1 MRRWNSRNN
10 GGIHGWSAGTGD
22 HPPNRP
28 RPCLT
33 TDRFRPFPCLPEQ
46 PLPTTA
52 MLPRPLLV
60 CFFCLINLLAEPG
73 AASTPTD
80 PPPERWRAEQAV
92 QFALAHSP
100 DARAAGERIRAAEAD
115 IRVTRAAFLPQLGVS
130 GEYGR
135 TDNPMYS
142 FGNILNQGLFTSDID
157 FNDPG
162 ITDTLQAR
170 ATLQYR
176 VYNGGQDR
184 AALTAAEAQA
194 EAREHDRAAVRSRL
208 GYEVVRAFHTIRQAE
223 DTVSARQSAVAAITA
238 SLEVART
245 RHAAGTLLREEVL
258 NLEVQQARA
267 EEQRIQARHGLE
279 LARRGFSN
287 LLGLSGG
294 EVRLDPAGSEAQAVP
309 DALSAADRP
318 ELAAMAAT
326 VRAFEAEVDRAG
338 AGHRPTTDAFASYQT
353 ETGLE
358 HDGSGNSWLAG
369 VRLNYTLFDGRR
381 TDAALARATARLAG
395 ARAEQ
400 RKLQLAVE
408 LEAEQARLALAQEEE
423 RLKVTARMVA
433 AATESA
439 RLARL
444 RFQEGVL
451 LASDL
456 IDTENRLTDA
466 RISHALATAARA
478 MAVADLRR
486 AVGLSQ
492 FNEKN

>member
-80 PPPERWRAEQAV
+80 PPPERWTAEQAV

-176 VYNGGQDR
+176 VYNGGHDR

-194 EAREHDRAAVRSRL
+194 EATEHDRAAVRSRL

-486 AVGLSQ
+486 AVGLTQ

>member
-1 MRRWNSRNN
+1 
-10 GGIHGWSAGTGD
+10 
-22 HPPNRP
+22 
-28 RPCLT
+28 
-33 TDRFRPFPCLPEQ
+33 
-46 PLPTTA
+46 
-52 MLPRPLLV
+52 MLPRPLLA
-60 CFFCLINLLAEPG
+60 CFFCLHFLLAEPV

-80 PPPERWRAEQAV
+80 PPPDRWRAEQAV

-100 DARAAGERIRAAEAD
+100 DAHAASQRIRAAEAD
-115 IRVTRAAFLPQLGVS
+115 IRAARAAFLPQLGVS
-130 GEYGR
+130 GEYSR

-162 ITDTLQAR
+162 TTDTLQAR

-176 VYNGGQDR
+176 LYNGGQDR
-184 AALTAAEAQA
+184 AALTAADEQA
-194 EAREHDRAAVRSRL
+194 RAARYEQAAVSTRL
-208 GYEVVRAFHTIRQAE
+208 AGAVVRAFHTIRQAE
-223 DTVSARQSAVAAITA
+223 DTVSARQSAVTAITA

-267 EEQRIQARHGLE
+267 EEQRIQARHGLD

-287 LLGLSGG
+287 LLGLSGT

-369 VRLNYTLFDGRR
+369 MRLNYTLFDGER
-381 TDAALARATARLAG
+381 TEAALARATARLAG

-400 RKLQLAVE
+400 RKLQLAIE

-433 AATESA
+433 AAAESA

-466 RISHALATAARA
+466 RISHARATAARA

-486 AVGLSQ
+486 AVGLGQ
-492 FNEKN
+492 FNEGT

>member
-1 MRRWNSRNN
+1 MV
-10 GGIHGWSAGTGD
+10 
-22 HPPNRP
+22 
-28 RPCLT
+28 
-33 TDRFRPFPCLPEQ
+33 
-46 PLPTTA
+46 
-52 MLPRPLLV
+52 PRPLLLYL
-60 CFFCLINLLAEPG
+60 CCLLVVLADPA
-73 AASTPTD
+73 AASPATD
-80 PPPERWRAEQAV
+80 VPPDRWTAERAV

-100 DARAAGERIRAAEAD
+100 DAHAAGERIRMAEAD
-115 IRVTRAAFLPQLGVS
+115 IRAARAAFFPQLGVS
-130 GEYGR
+130 GEYSR

-142 FGNILNQGLFTSDID
+142 FGNILNQGQFTSDID

-176 VYNGGQDR
+176 FYNGGQDQ
-184 AALTAAEAQA
+184 AALTAADERSQA
-194 EAREHDRAAVRSRL
+194 AGHERAAVFARL
-208 GYEVVRAFHTIRQAE
+208 ANAVVRAFNTIRQAE

-238 SLEVART
+238 SLEVA
-245 RHAAGTLLREEVL
+245 HARFDAGTLLREDLL

-267 EEQRIQARHGLE
+267 EEQRIQARHGLD

-294 EVRLDPAGSEAQAVP
+294 EVLLDETGSDVQEVP
-309 DALSAADRP
+309 NQHATADRP
-318 ELAAMAAT
+318 ELVAMAAA
-326 VRAFEAEVDRAG
+326 VRALEAEVQKATAG
-338 AGHRPTTDAFASYQT
+338 RLPSADAFASYQT

-369 VRLNYTLFDGRR
+369 MRLNYTLFDGRR
-381 TDAALARATARLAG
+381 TDAAVDQATARLAG

-400 RKLQLAVE
+400 RKLQLAVD
-408 LEAEQARLALAQEEE
+408 LEAEQARLALAREEE

-433 AATESA
+433 AAAESA

-444 RFQEGVL
+444 HFTEGVL

-466 RISHALATAARA
+466 RISHALATSARSI
-478 MAVADLRR
+478 AVADLRR
-486 AVGLSQ
+486 AVGLGQ
-492 FNEKN
+492 FNEEN

>member
-1 MRRWNSRNN
+1 MT
-10 GGIHGWSAGTGD
+10 I
-22 HPPNRP
+22 
-28 RPCLT
+28 
-33 TDRFRPFPCLPEQ
+33 
-46 PLPTTA
+46 
-52 MLPRPLLV
+52 
-60 CFFCLINLLAEPG
+60 
-73 AASTPTD
+73 
-80 PPPERWRAEQAV
+80 
-92 QFALAHSP
+92 
-100 DARAAGERIRAAEAD
+100 
-115 IRVTRAAFLPQLGVS
+115 
-130 GEYGR
+130 
-135 TDNPMYS
+135 
-142 FGNILNQGLFTSDID
+142 
-157 FNDPG
+157 
-162 ITDTLQAR
+162 
-170 ATLQYR
+170 
-176 VYNGGQDR
+176 
-184 AALTAAEAQA
+184 
-194 EAREHDRAAVRSRL
+194 
-208 GYEVVRAFHTIRQAE
+208 VVRAFHTIRQAE
-223 DTVSARQSAVAAITA
+223 DTVSARQSAVTAITA

-267 EEQRIQARHGLE
+267 EEQRIQAHHGLD

-287 LLGLSGG
+287 LLGLSGT

-309 DALSAADRP
+309 DAASTAGRP

-326 VRAFEAEVDRAG
+326 VRALEAEVDRAG
-338 AGHRPTTDAFASYQT
+338 AGHRPTTDAFASYQA

-369 VRLNYTLFDGRR
+369 MRLNYTLFDGER
-381 TDAALARATARLAG
+381 TEAALARATARLAG

-400 RKLQLAVE
+400 RKLQLAIE

-433 AATESA
+433 AAAESA

-466 RISHALATAARA
+466 RISHARATAARA

-486 AVGLSQ
+486 AVGLGQ
-492 FNEKN
+492 FNEGT

>member
-1 MRRWNSRNN
+1 
-10 GGIHGWSAGTGD
+10 
-22 HPPNRP
+22 
-28 RPCLT
+28 
-33 TDRFRPFPCLPEQ
+33 
-46 PLPTTA
+46 

-60 CFFCLINLLAEPG
+60 CFFCLIILLAEPV

-80 PPPERWRAEQAV
+80 PPPDRWRAEQAV

-100 DARAAGERIRAAEAD
+100 DTHAARQRIRAAEAD
-115 IRVTRAAFLPQLGVS
+115 IRAARAAFFPQLGMS
-130 GEYGR
+130 GEYSR

-176 VYNGGQDR
+176 LYNGGQDR
-184 AALTAAEAQA
+184 AALTAADEQA
-194 EAREHDRAAVRSRL
+194 RAARYEQAAVSARL
-208 GYEVVRAFHTIRQAE
+208 AGAVVRAFHTIRQAE
-223 DTVSARQSAVAAITA
+223 DTVAARQSAVAAITA

-245 RHAAGTLLREEVL
+245 RHTAGTLLREEVL

-267 EEQRIQARHGLE
+267 EEQRIQARHGLD

-287 LLGLSGG
+287 LLGLSGN

-309 DALSAADRP
+309 DALSAAGRP

-326 VRAFEAEVDRAG
+326 VRALEAEVDRAG
-338 AGHRPTTDAFASYQT
+338 AEHRPTTDAFASYQT
-353 ETGLE
+353 ETGIE

-381 TDAALARATARLAG
+381 ADAGLARATARLAG

-400 RKLQLAVE
+400 RKLQLALE
-408 LEAEQARLALAQEEE
+408 LEVEQARLALAQEEE
-423 RLKVTARMVA
+423 RGKVTARMVA
-433 AATESA
+433 AAAESA

-444 RFQEGVL
+444 RFTEGVL

-486 AVGLSQ
+486 AVGLTQ

>member
-1 MRRWNSRNN
+1 
-10 GGIHGWSAGTGD
+10 
-22 HPPNRP
+22 
-28 RPCLT
+28 
-33 TDRFRPFPCLPEQ
+33 
-46 PLPTTA
+46 
-52 MLPRPLLV
+52 MLPRPLLA
-60 CFFCLINLLAEPG
+60 CFFCLCILLAEPV
-73 AASTPTD
+73 AASTPND

-100 DARAAGERIRAAEAD
+100 DAHAARQRIRAAEAD
-115 IRVTRAAFLPQLGVS
+115 IRAARAAFFPQLGVG
-130 GEYGR
+130 GEYSR

-162 ITDTLQAR
+162 TTDTLQAR

-176 VYNGGQDR
+176 LYNGGQDR
-184 AALTAAEAQA
+184 AALTAADEQA
-194 EAREHDRAAVRSRL
+194 RAAR
-208 GYEVVRAFHTIRQAE
+208 YEQAAVSADLAGAVVRAFHTIRQAE

-267 EEQRIQARHGLE
+267 EEQRIQARHGLD

-309 DALSAADRP
+309 DALSAAGRP

-326 VRAFEAEVDRAG
+326 VRALEAEVDRAG

-369 VRLNYTLFDGRR
+369 MRLNYTLFDGRR

-400 RKLQLAVE
+400 RKLQLAIE
-408 LEAEQARLALAQEEE
+408 LEIEQARLALAQEEE
-423 RLKVTARMVA
+423 RLKVTARMMA
-433 AATESA
+433 AAAESA

-486 AVGLSQ
+486 AVGLTQ

>member
-1 MRRWNSRNN
+1 
-10 GGIHGWSAGTGD
+10 
-22 HPPNRP
+22 
-28 RPCLT
+28 
-33 TDRFRPFPCLPEQ
+33 
-46 PLPTTA
+46 
-52 MLPRPLLV
+52 MLPRPLLA
-60 CFFCLINLLAEPG
+60 CFFCLCFLLAEAV
-73 AASTPTD
+73 AASTPTEA
-80 PPPERWRAEQAV
+80 PPERWRAEQAV

-100 DARAAGERIRAAEAD
+100 DAHAAMERIRAAEAD
-115 IRVTRAAFLPQLGVS
+115 IRAARAAFLPQLGVS
-130 GEYGR
+130 GEYSR

-162 ITDTLQAR
+162 TTDTLQAR

-176 VYNGGQDR
+176 LYNGGQDR
-184 AALTAAEAQA
+184 AALTAADEQA
-194 EAREHDRAAVRSRL
+194 RAARYEQAAVSTRL
-208 GYEVVRAFHTIRQAE
+208 AGAVVRAFHTIRQAE
-223 DTVSARQSAVAAITA
+223 DTVSARQSAVTAITA

-267 EEQRIQARHGLE
+267 EEQRIQARHGLD

-287 LLGLSGG
+287 LLGLSGT

-309 DALSAADRP
+309 DAASTAGRP

-338 AGHRPTTDAFASYQT
+338 AGHRPTTDAFASYQA

-369 VRLNYTLFDGRR
+369 MRLNYTLFDGER
-381 TDAALARATARLAG
+381 TEAALARATARLAG

-400 RKLQLAVE
+400 RKLQLAIE

-433 AATESA
+433 AAAESA

-486 AVGLSQ
+486 AVGLGQ
-492 FNEKN
+492 FNEGT

>member
-1 MRRWNSRNN
+1 
-10 GGIHGWSAGTGD
+10 
-22 HPPNRP
+22 
-28 RPCLT
+28 
-33 TDRFRPFPCLPEQ
+33 
-46 PLPTTA
+46 

-92 QFALAHSP
+92 HFALAHSP

-194 EAREHDRAAVRSRL
+194 EATEHDRAAVRSRL

-223 DTVSARQSAVAAITA
+223 DTVQARQSAVEALTA
-238 SLEVART
+238 SLDVARA
-245 RHAAGTLLREEVL
+245 RFDQGTLLKEDVL

-294 EVRLDPAGSEAQAVP
+294 EVRLDPVGSEAQAVP

-486 AVGLSQ
+486 AVGLTQ

>member
-92 QFALAHSP
+92 HFALAHSP

-294 EVRLDPAGSEAQAVP
+294 EVRLDPVGSEAQAVP

-408 LEAEQARLALAQEEE
+408 LEVEQARLALAQEEE

-433 AATESA
+433 AAAESA

-486 AVGLSQ
+486 AVGLTQ

>member
-1 MRRWNSRNN
+1 
-10 GGIHGWSAGTGD
+10 
-22 HPPNRP
+22 
-28 RPCLT
+28 
-33 TDRFRPFPCLPEQ
+33 
-46 PLPTTA
+46 

-80 PPPERWRAEQAV
+80 PPPERWTAEQAV
-92 QFALAHSP
+92 HFALAHSP

-176 VYNGGQDR
+176 VYNGGHDR

-194 EAREHDRAAVRSRL
+194 EATEHDRAAVRSRL

-395 ARAEQ
+395 VRAEQ

-433 AATESA
+433 AAAESA

-486 AVGLSQ
+486 AVGLTQ